1 MQPDDIINFW
11 LQAGPQIWFKKDDAF
26 DQSVKEKF
34 QTLPDQIIEGQYD
47 HWQTNPNGMLASVI
61 ALDQF
66 PRNIHRDTARA
77 FAYDEAARKYAKT
90 AIDQQWDQ
98 QVRGELKAFFYLPF
112 MHSEDINDQQYCLD
126 IYNKAGDED
135 GADYARR
142 HMELIEKYGRFPH
155 RNAIL
160 GRKSTPEELAYLNT
174 EGAGF

>member
-112 MHSEDINDQQYCLD
+112 MHSEDINDQQYCQD

-135 GADYARR
+135 WADYARR

>member
-11 LQAGPQIWFKKDDAF
+11 LQAGPQIWFKKDEAF

>member
-1 MQPDDIINFW
+1 MEPDEILNFW

-34 QTLPDQIIEGQYD
+34 QTLPDQIVDGQYD
-47 HWQTNPNGMLASVI
+47 HWQTNPNGMLASVL

-66 PRNIHRDTARA
+66 PRIIHRGTARA
-77 FAYDEAARKYAKT
+77 FAYDETARKFAKT

-98 QVRGELKAFFYLPF
+98 QVSNEIKAFFYLPF
-112 MHSEDINDQQYCLD
+112 MHSEDINDQHFCLNL
-126 IYNKAGDED
+126 YRKANDEK
-135 GADYARR
+135 GVGYARR

-155 RNAIL
+155 RNELL
-160 GRKSTPEELAYLNT
+160 GRKSTPEEENYLST